1 MNTWFVLFITL
12 TYGGSHEFSTPYQ
25 DYRSCE
31 DAGQQVSGMDN
42 VRDFI
47 CLPVKR

>member
-1 MNTWFVLFITL
+1 MNTWFVLFVTL
-12 TYGGSHEFSTPYQ
+12 TGGGAHEFRTPYQ
-25 DYRSCE
+25 DYRACE
-31 DAGQQVSGMDN
+31 EAGQQVYNMKY